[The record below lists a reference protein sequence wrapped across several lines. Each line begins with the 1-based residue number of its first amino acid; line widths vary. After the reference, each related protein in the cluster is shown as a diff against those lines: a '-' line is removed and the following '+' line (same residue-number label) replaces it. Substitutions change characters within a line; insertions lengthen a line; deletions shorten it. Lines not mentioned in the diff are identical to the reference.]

1 MTIEPHLE
9 VVCSLLVG
17 ESAANDVIACQLLIL
32 STCLEVSLHSQALL
46 AEMIVTSSRYIG
58 VSLKQ
63 FATSSWCILGLKKQ
77 GADRQR

>member
-1 MTIEPHLE
+1 MTVKPHLE

-46 AEMIVTSSRYIG
+46 AKLIESRYQLHRCQPQAACNKLMVYIRSQTAG
-58 VSLKQ
+58 H
-63 FATSSWCILGLKKQ
+63 
-77 GADRQR
+77 